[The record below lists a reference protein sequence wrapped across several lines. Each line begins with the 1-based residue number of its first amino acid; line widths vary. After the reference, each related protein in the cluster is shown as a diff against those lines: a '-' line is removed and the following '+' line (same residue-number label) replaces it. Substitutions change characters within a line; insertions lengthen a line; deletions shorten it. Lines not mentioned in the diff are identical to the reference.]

1 MNKRLIIKGFSAVL
15 VLASCNSSQVHLGQ
29 SDIQQVIDSLT
40 IEEKLHLVIGDA
52 FDTKSNGEAVIGS
65 TQKIV
70 PGAAGNT
77 YAIERLGITPAIL
90 ADGPAGVRIDSKR
103 KNDKKT
109 YYCTHFPIG
118 TLLAST
124 WNTELVTKVGEA
136 IGNEAKE
143 YGVDVLLAP
152 AINIHRNPLCGRN
165 FEYYSE
171 DPLIAGKIGAA
182 YIKGVQSN
190 GIGTSLKHFAL
201 NNQETNRQGV
211 DVRVSQRA
219 IREIYLKGFE
229 IAIKEAQPWTVMSS
243 YNMINGTYSSQSYD
257 LLTKILREEWGF
269 KGMVMTD
276 WYGGKDAVEQMKAGN
291 DLLMPG
297 RLAQY
302 TQLKDAIELGT
313 IDMSIINTNIQ
324 RILQMVK
331 LTPRFQGYKYSN
343 HPDLQAHAKVT
354 RQSAEE
360 GMILLKNNGMLPLQ
374 NANNIALFGNTS
386 YDFIAGGSG
395 SGNVNRAYTVSL
407 LDGIKNAKLSA
418 DSNLQQV
425 YEKYITQAKKA
436 IPRPTG
442 PFARFLSAPLPSE
455 KTFNDTELEAYAEHN
470 DAAIITI
477 GRLSG
482 EFVDRNE
489 KDFNLSNEEKNL
501 IEKVCSAFHAKNKR
515 VVVVLNIGGVIE
527 TKSWK
532 ELPDAILLAWQAGQ
546 EGGNSVIDILT
557 GKACPSGKLT
567 MTFPINLSDHASSN
581 NFPKD
586 GKMIAFD
593 VKGTENKNK
602 QAIKDIDYVDYAE
615 DIYVGY
621 RYFDTFHKNVSYPF
635 GYGLSYTHFVYN
647 NPQVTKTKNEIEV
660 KVEVKNV
667 GKVAGKE
674 VVELYASAPST
685 ARLCKPSKELR
696 AFGKTQT
703 IQPGESE
710 TIILKFSQKDLA
722 SFNEKKSGW
731 KVDAGNYQ
739 LLLGNSSQNILQTL
753 EVKVDA
759 SFTPV
764 ENVLNCQSKI
774 TTLHP

>member
-1 MNKRLIIKGFSAVL
+1 
-15 VLASCNSSQVHLGQ
+15 
-29 SDIQQVIDSLT
+29 
-40 IEEKLHLVIGDA
+40 
-52 FDTKSNGEAVIGS
+52 
-65 TQKIV
+65 
-70 PGAAGNT
+70 
-77 YAIERLGITPAIL
+77 
-90 ADGPAGVRIDSKR
+90 
-103 KNDKKT
+103 
-109 YYCTHFPIG
+109 
-118 TLLAST
+118 
-124 WNTELVTKVGEA
+124 
-136 IGNEAKE
+136 
-143 YGVDVLLAP
+143 
-152 AINIHRNPLCGRN
+152 
-165 FEYYSE
+165 
-171 DPLIAGKIGAA
+171 
-182 YIKGVQSN
+182 
-190 GIGTSLKHFAL
+190 
-201 NNQETNRQGV
+201 
-211 DVRVSQRA
+211 
-219 IREIYLKGFE
+219 
-229 IAIKEAQPWTVMSS
+229 
-243 YNMINGTYSSQSYD
+243 
-257 LLTKILREEWGF
+257 
-269 KGMVMTD
+269 
-276 WYGGKDAVEQMKAGN
+276 
-291 DLLMPG
+291 
-297 RLAQY
+297 
-302 TQLKDAIELGT
+302 
-313 IDMSIINTNIQ
+313 MSIINTNIQ

-685 ARLCKPSKELR
+685 AQLCKPSKELR